1 MPLEV
6 SEELFKELWPFIID
20 EDVTDIKWNGFD
32 LWITDLNKGRYIEQ
46 GVKLSESWLRIFTN
60 ILANAMNVNF
70 NISQPSLKA
79 ETAELRIQAEHA
91 SISGDGKTALAI
103 RKTPARARLLQK
115 DLLREGYGD
124 EYILKLLPCLIRSRL
139 SGIVCG
145 DVGAGKTELEKY
157 LCSFIPDSDPVVSV
171 EDTLEMKLKQLYPQK
186 DIYSMKISD
195 SFTVEQAIR
204 DALRLN
210 TKWLIISECRGREI
224 MRIMEGASSGCVAL
238 TSIHAENVWELPDR
252 IVNMCGDLVRNG
264 FENDVYTFFDYA
276 IKVSCDYGPTG
287 IKRRIDQLCFFDRSL
302 NQNSLKIMVKE
313 GKPLVEML
321 PERVY
326 EKFYRNQEME
336 FLRVYVDFLKT
347 STLEVIRI

>member
-1 MPLEV
+1 MAA
-6 SEELFKELWPFIID
+6 
-20 EDVTDIKWNGFD
+20 FD
-32 LWITDLNKGRYIEQ
+32 
-46 GVKLSESWLRIFTN
+46 RI
-60 ILANAMNVNF
+60 
-70 NISQPSLKA
+70 
-79 ETAELRIQAEHA
+79 
-91 SISGDGKTALAI
+91 
-103 RKTPARARLLQK
+103 
-115 DLLREGYGD
+115 
-124 EYILKLLPCLIRSRL
+124 L
-139 SGIVCG
+139 SGIPGLDEALDSIRLG
-145 DVGAGKTELEKY
+145 DNVVWQVPNLESY
-157 LCSFIPDSDPVVSV
+157 RFFVVP
-171 EDTLEMKLKQLYPQK
+171 Y
-186 DIYSMKISD
+186 
-195 SFTVEQAIR
+195 VEQAIR